1 MTITFSDLIVRGLTR
16 ERDRIAFVQDGKETS
31 YAAAAD
37 LVGRIGRV
45 LVERG
50 LGHGQGVAVLSPPR
64 PEAWLVMSA
73 TSLVGARLPALH
85 GPKHWTG
92 FVG

>member
-1 MTITFSDLIVRGLTR
+1 MTITYSDLIIRALTR
-16 ERDRIAFVQDGKETS
+16 ERDRVAFVHDGVETT

-50 LGHGQGVAVLSPPR
+50 LDRGMGVAVLSPPR

-73 TSLVGARLPALH
+73 TTKCKLAWRSSR
-85 GPKHWTG
+85 
-92 FVG
+92 

>member
-1 MTITFSDLIVRGLTR
+1 MTTTYSDLIIRGLTH
-16 ERDRIAFVQDGKETS
+16 ERDRIAFVHDGNETS

-50 LGHGQGVAVLSPPR
+50 LGRGQGVAVLSPPVLR
-64 PEAWLVMSA
+64 RGS
-73 TSLVGARLPALH
+73 
-85 GPKHWTG
+85 
-92 FVG
+92 